1 MWDLLFRI
9 HQYFNSAINLKNV
22 RTVFFLLDI
31 IMSSA
36 GKTVNEVE
44 LETSELPELQ
54 ELQEVRITSD

>member
-1 MWDLLFRI
+1 
-9 HQYFNSAINLKNV
+9 
-22 RTVFFLLDI
+22 
-31 IMSSA
+31 MSSA